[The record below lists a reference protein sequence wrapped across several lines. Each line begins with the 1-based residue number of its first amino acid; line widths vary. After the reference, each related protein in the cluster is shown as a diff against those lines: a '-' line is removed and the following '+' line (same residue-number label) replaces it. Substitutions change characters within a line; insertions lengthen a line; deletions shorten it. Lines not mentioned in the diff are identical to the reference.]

1 MIFSLGRNLS
11 LKNKTGKNY
20 LESYRLEIDIF
31 TFFYEGKCIMNL
43 RIELRILL
51 YILLLKQCHLH
62 VNDSLPTR
70 TLIVMS

>member
-31 TFFYEGKCIMNL
+31 TFIYEGKCIMNL
-43 RIELRILL
+43 
-51 YILLLKQCHLH
+51 
-62 VNDSLPTR
+62 
-70 TLIVMS
+70 